1 MKRRKE
7 RKQLDRMFNVKVK
20 TKIKSNKKNRQ
31 LSGPNIGR
39 KNKKKFIYF
48 VGRLMLLF
56 LLFFFRGILTSLS
69 LSIDH
74 DHHDHHHIIIIQCF
88 KWNFFVVV
96 FLVMVAKIVVNKT
109 LCMNIQNVIRD
120 KAKQQNKSNDN
131 DDVTTMMIIT

>member
-1 MKRRKE
+1 M
-7 RKQLDRMFNVKVK
+7 VVK
-20 TKIKSNKKNRQ
+20 T
-31 LSGPNIGR
+31 
-39 KNKKKFIYF
+39 KKKFIYF

-69 LSIDH
+69 LSIDD